1 MKLKMLYLLFLIPT
15 LLSAQE
21 RLTVYFDFNKYH
33 LNDKALIKLNTWI
46 AKGDNLEVT
55 KIYGFCD
62 WKGTNVYNDSLSI
75 KRVNTVFDFLQQQ
88 QIKVKEGYEI
98 RGFGEDFE
106 QSEVQSENRKVT
118 IAYEIKKPEV
128 ATIVTGNSS
137 TWQDRIKNGKTGD
150 LIKLENINFYNMS
163 ARIVPKSK
171 TILHELLCVMQ
182 DNPNLK
188 IEIQGHICCQLSG
201 DLNGISVS
209 RAKAIYNFLIANKI
223 NRKRLSYKG
232 YGVTKPIYAIPEKNE
247 FEQDENRRVAI
258 MIVEN

>member
-1 MKLKMLYLLFLIPT
+1 MKLKRLYLLLLLPT

-21 RLTVYFDFNKYH
+21 RLTVYFDFNKYD

-46 AKGDNLEVT
+46 AKSDNLEVT

-75 KRVNTVFDFLQQQ
+75 RRVNTVFDFLQQQ
-88 QIKVKEGYEI
+88 QIKVNEGYEI

-106 QSEVQSENRKVT
+106 QSEVQSENRKVI
-118 IAYEIKKPEV
+118 IAYEIKK
-128 ATIVTGNSS
+128 ADTTTIATGN
-137 TWQDRIKNGKTGD
+137 TAPWQDKIKNGKTGD

-171 TILHELLCVMQ
+171 TILHELLCIMQ

-232 YGVTKPIYAIPEKNE
+232 YGVTRPIYAIPEKNE